1 MILKSLKYSFAHA
14 WRGLCLAFRTERS
27 FRIQTVA
34 GLVVFA
40 VMLIAPLSVFER
52 AFLLLAIAAV
62 IVLELLNSAV
72 ERMVDLFKP
81 RLSQYVGD
89 IKDLMSAAVLAAS
102 IFAAIIGFFI
112 FWPHIKEML
121 TRL

>member
-1 MILKSLKYSFAHA
+1 MLLNSLKHSFEHA

-34 GLVVFA
+34 GVVVFA
-40 VMLIAPLSVFER
+40 VMLIAPLSEFER
-52 AFLLLAIAAV
+52 AVLLLAIAAV

-112 FWPHIKEML
+112 LWPHLSGML
-121 TRL
+121 VRF